1 MSISES
7 VITEIMKQ
15 MPQTADKYLVPTG
28 GDGFKLCIHWKL
40 NNDPQR
46 PNKYSKTI
54 AIDVPRELIEDFPG
68 YPEHMQ
74 RDALA
79 KIGEYVSGK
88 LKAFDPNHDS
98 PRGVP
103 EPVEHWT
110 LLVENIFG

>member
-1 MSISES
+1 MTIAES
-7 VITEIMKQ
+7 VIAEIMKH
-15 MPQTADKYLVPTG
+15 MPQGADKYLVSSG

-40 NNDPQR
+40 NNDPER

-54 AIDVPRELIEDFPG
+54 AIQVPRELIEDFPG
-68 YPEHMQ
+68 YPENMQ
-74 RDALA
+74 NRGLA
-79 KIGEYVSGK
+79 KIGTYIQGK
-88 LKAFDPNHDS
+88 LGTFDPNHNS